1 MSLFEHNN
9 KSKYKIIGK
18 DIKRVDALEKVTGTA
33 LYAADLYKNGMLYG
47 GNVRI
52 KEYPAKITKVDT
64 SIASKI
70 PGVVKIITCFDSLAK
85 KHSWADYCYM
95 TDEVKFC
102 GDVVAIVAAESKKA
116 LDQAKK
122 SIKVEYELQEGV
134 YTIEDA
140 LKEDAPIVR
149 DKGIGLVDGIP
160 SKDIKGNIF
169 ADSYYPI
176 RKGNV
181 DEGFKNCDV
190 IIEREY
196 KVPFIDQAY
205 IEPEACLVYHDPKD
219 GSITGE
225 SSAQNPFF
233 TRRYLAEASGN
244 TMSESRLIQRTLGGS
259 FGGKEEGVGLQ
270 IGRAAILH
278 KATGRPV
285 KMVNSREESLMDS
298 SKRHAFNF
306 KYKIGA
312 TKDGDILALEA
323 TLIDNSGAY
332 NNQTQFM
339 NWRSSVHSAGV
350 YEIPNVKTDTYGVF
364 TNNVHGGA
372 MRGYSSPQVIFAQEQ
387 LMNELAKELGMD
399 SVELRRKN
407 IIRQNTRTAT
417 NQLITEE
424 VILEE
429 MMDELLK
436 RSDYYNKKKVYEEF
450 NKNSKSL
457 KKGINLV
464 TCYRGAGLGA
474 EGIDANGAFIQATED
489 GSVIINTGLAENGQ
503 GLQTAYAQIAAEPLG
518 VTMDKI
524 HFHSVDTH
532 AIADSGMTVASR
544 GTTMGAQSM
553 KKAAE
558 KLALIIKEHVA
569 KKFCTTVDKIDCK
582 DNYYYVVD
590 ENFPSN
596 YSNEKKIAFKDI
608 CNERMWG
615 GEQLSVYEWFKPEPN
630 EYDHHTGQG
639 RAFPTYTY
647 NACIAEVEVDLN
659 VGSVN
664 VTKVTSGLDCG
675 TVINPNTVKG
685 QMYGGIVMG
694 LGYAITEEIELN
706 KGRILNDNFD
716 SYILPTSMDI
726 PEMDLVL
733 FESET
738 KEGTFGAKSVGE
750 PSTEAVGA
758 AIAGAVS
765 HAIDKNVDHLPCSLE
780 SILKYMD

>member
-9 KSKYKIIGK
+9 NKYNVIGK

-33 LYAADLYKNGMLYG
+33 LYAADLYKQNMLFG
-47 GNVRI
+47 GSVRI
-52 KEYPAKITKVDT
+52 KEYPVKVTKVDT
-64 SIASKI
+64 AAALEI
-70 PGVVKIITCFDSLAK
+70 PGVVKIITCLDENVK
-85 KHSWADYCYM
+85 KHSWADYCYL
-95 TDEVKFC
+95 TDEVRFC

-116 LDQAKK
+116 LDQAVKA
-122 SIKVEYELQEGV
+122 IKVEYDKKEGV
-134 YTIEDA
+134 YTVEDA
-140 LKEDAPIVR
+140 LKEDAPVVR
-149 DKGIGLVDGIP
+149 EKGVGLIDGIP
-160 SKDIKGNIF
+160 HRDKKGNIF
-169 ADSYYPI
+169 MDSYYPI
-176 RKGNV
+176 RKGDV
-181 DEGFKNCDV
+181 EEGFKNCDV

-205 IEPEACLVYHDPKD
+205 IEPEACLVYSDPKD

-259 FGGKEEGVGLQ
+259 FGGKEEGVGVQ
-270 IGRAAILH
+270 IGRAAMLH

-285 KMVNSREESLMDS
+285 KMVNTREESLMDS
-298 SKRHAFNF
+298 SKRHPFNF

-312 TKDGDILALEA
+312 TKEGKILALEA
-323 TLIDNSGAY
+323 TLVDNCGAY

-372 MRGYSSPQVIFAQEQ
+372 MRGYSSPQIIFAQEQ

-407 IIRQNTRTAT
+407 MIKQHSRTAT

-436 RSDYYNKKKVYEEF
+436 RTDYYNKKKEYEEF
-450 NKNSKSL
+450 NNNSKYI

-474 EGIDANGAFIQATED
+474 EGIDANGAFVQATED

-503 GLQTAYAQIAAEPLG
+503 GLQTAFAQIAAEPLG
-518 VTMDKI
+518 ITMDKI

-558 KLALIIKEHVA
+558 KLALIFKEHAA
-569 KKFCTTVDKIDCK
+569 KKFCTTVDKISCK
-582 DNYYYVVD
+582 DNYYYD
-590 ENFPSN
+590 IEDNFPAN
-596 YSNEKKIAFKDI
+596 YSSDKRIAFKDM
-608 CNERMWG
+608 CNERLWG
-615 GEQLSVYEWFKPEPN
+615 GEQMAVYEWFKPEIN

-647 NACIAEVEVDLN
+647 NTCVAEVEIDLAI
-659 VGSVN
+659 GSVS

-675 TVINPNTVKG
+675 TVINPNMVKG

-694 LGYAITEEIELN
+694 LGYAITEELEVN
-706 KGRILNDNFD
+706 KGRVVTDNFD

-726 PEMDLVL
+726 PEMDLAL
-733 FESET
+733 FESKT
-738 KEGTFGAKSVGE
+738 KEGTFGAKSIGE

-765 HAIDKNVDHLPCSLE
+765 HALSKNVDHLPCSLE

>member
-1 MSLFEHNN
+1 MSLYEKNNN
-9 KSKYKIIGK
+9 KYNIIGK

-33 LYAADLYKNGMLYG
+33 VYAADLYKNNMLYG
-47 GNVRI
+47 GSVRI
-52 KEYPAKITKVDT
+52 KEYPAKIKKVDT
-64 SIASKI
+64 AEALAI
-70 PGVVKIITCFDSLAK
+70 PGVVKIITCFDKEAK
-85 KHSWADYCYM
+85 KHSWADYCYL

-102 GDVVAIVAAESKKA
+102 GDVVAIIAAETKNA
-116 LDQAKK
+116 LDAA
-122 SIKVEYELQEGV
+122 IKAVKVDYELQPGV
-134 YTIEDA
+134 YTVEDA

-149 DKGIGLVDGIP
+149 EKGVGLVDGIP
-160 SKDIKGNIF
+160 NREKKGNIF
-169 ADSYYPI
+169 IDSYYPV

-181 DEGFKNCDV
+181 EEGFKKCDV
-190 IIEREY
+190 VIEREY

-205 IEPEACLVYHDPKD
+205 IEPEACLVYSDPKD

-259 FGGKEEGVGLQ
+259 FGGKEEGVGVQ

-278 KATGRPV
+278 TATGRPV

-298 SKRHAFNF
+298 SKRHPFNF

-312 TKDGDILALEA
+312 TRDGKILALEA
-323 TLIDNSGAY
+323 TLVDNCGAY

-372 MRGYSSPQVIFAQEQ
+372 MRGYSSPQIIFAQEQ
-387 LMNELAKELGMD
+387 LMNELANELGMD
-399 SVELRRKN
+399 GVELRRKN
-407 IIRQNTRTAT
+407 IIRQNSRTAT

-429 MMDELLK
+429 MMDELVR
-436 RSDYYNKKKVYEEF
+436 RSDYYNKKKEYEEF
-450 NKNSKSL
+450 NKNSKML

-474 EGIDANGAFIQATED
+474 EGIDANGAFVQATED
-489 GSVIINTGLAENGQ
+489 GSVIISTGLAENGQ
-503 GLQTAYAQIAAEPLG
+503 GLQTAFAQIAAEPLG
-518 VTMDKI
+518 VTIDKI

-558 KLALIIKEHVA
+558 KLASILKEHA
-569 KKFCTTVDKIDCK
+569 ARKLCTTPDNIGCK
-582 DNYYYVVD
+582 DNYFFILED
-590 ENFPSN
+590 NLPAN
-596 YSNEKKIAFKDI
+596 YGGEKRIAFKDI

-615 GEQLSVYEWFKPEPN
+615 GEQLAVYEWFKPEPN

-639 RAFPTYTY
+639 RAFPTYTF
-647 NACIAEVEVDLN
+647 NACVAEVEVDLTI
-659 VGSVN
+659 GSVN
-664 VTKVTSGLDCG
+664 VTKVTSGIDCG

-694 LGYAITEEIELN
+694 LGYAVTEELEVKN
-706 KGRILNDNFD
+706 GRVVTDNFD

-750 PSTEAVGA
+750 PSTEAVAA

-765 HAIDKNVDHLPCSLE
+765 NALNKNVDHLPCSLE
-780 SILKYMD
+780 SILKYTE

>member
-9 KSKYKIIGK
+9 NKYNIVGK

-33 LYAADLYKNGMLYG
+33 LYAADLYKGNMLYG

-52 KEYPAKITKVDT
+52 KEYPAKITKIDT
-64 SIASKI
+64 KEAEAI
-70 PGVVKIITCFDSLAK
+70 PGVVKIITCFDKNAK
-85 KHSWADYCYM
+85 KHSWADYCYL

-116 LDQAKK
+116 VDKAIK

-149 DKGIGLVDGIP
+149 EKGVGLIDGIP
-160 SKDIKGNIF
+160 NKEKKGNIF
-169 ADSYYPI
+169 LDSYYPI

-181 DEGFKNCDV
+181 EEGFKKCDV
-190 IIEREY
+190 IIEREFN
-196 KVPFIDQAY
+196 VPFIDQAY
-205 IEPEACLVYHDPKD
+205 IETEACLVYNDPKD

-225 SSAQNPFF
+225 ASAQNPFF
-233 TRRYLAEASGN
+233 TRRYLAEASGHN
-244 TMSESRLIQRTLGGS
+244 MSESRFIQRTLGGT
-259 FGGKEEGVGLQ
+259 FGGKEEGVGVQ

-285 KMVNSREESLMDS
+285 KMVNTREESLMDS

-312 TKDGDILALEA
+312 TKDGDILAAEG
-323 TLIDNSGAY
+323 TLVDNCGAY

-339 NWRSSVHSAGV
+339 NWRASVHSVGV

-436 RSDYYNKKKVYEEF
+436 RTDYYSKKKEFEDFNKKD
-450 NKNSKSL
+450 NNI
-457 KKGINLV
+457 KKGISLV
-464 TCYRGAGLGA
+464 TVYRGAGLGA
-474 EGIDANGAFIQATED
+474 EGVDANGAFIQATED

-503 GLQTAYAQIAAEPLG
+503 GLQTAYAQIAAEMLG

-553 KKAAE
+553 KLAAE
-558 KLALIIKEHVA
+558 KLALIFKEHVA
-569 KKFCTTVDKIDCK
+569 EKFGTTVDRISCK
-582 DNYYYVVD
+582 DNYYFD
-590 ENFPSN
+590 IEDNFPAN
-596 YSNEKKIAFKDI
+596 YSSDKRIAFKDV
-608 CNERMWG
+608 CNERLWAG
-615 GEQLSVYEWFKPEPN
+615 QQLAVYEWFRPALN
-630 EYDHHTGQG
+630 EYDHHIGQG
-639 RAFPTYTY
+639 KAFPTYTY
-647 NACIAEVEVDLN
+647 NVCIAEVEVD
-659 VGSVN
+659 VETGDIK

-675 TVINPNTVKG
+675 RVINPNMVKG
-685 QMYGGIVMG
+685 QMLGGIVMG
-694 LGYAITEEIELN
+694 LGYAITEEIELK

-716 SYILPTSMDI
+716 SYILPTSMDM
-726 PEMDLVL
+726 PEMDVVL

-738 KEGTFGAKSVGE
+738 KEGTLGAKSVGE
-750 PSTEAVGA
+750 PATEAVAA
-758 AIAGAVS
+758 AIAGSVG
-765 HAIDKNVDHLPCSLE
+765 HALNKNVDHLPCSLE